1 MWGVDVGMVDSL
13 TQFLT
18 NPPARSLAPPGV
30 PADPRVH
37 SREQAPLESGFDRRR
52 PLHRGHVGIEVDF
65 NRFAR
70 LGIECGS
77 RDLAGERVRGAPHTE
92 ACDGRY
98 VMCVRSMVITWLAD
112 I

>member
-1 MWGVDVGMVDSL
+1 MVDPL

-18 NPPARSLAPPGV
+18 NPPARSLAPPGLA
-30 PADPRVH
+30 ADPRVH

-65 NRFAR
+65 NCFAR

-77 RDLAGERVRGAPHTE
+77 RDLAGERVRGTPHTE